1 MVGTKSV
8 PHHHWSEAE
17 RDIVRR
23 DYDGTSESARRLAQ
37 RLGVTYYAVKGQIQR
52 LCVTKARRVRWTPQE
67 DATLRELLGKFATIM
82 VARKMHRTQQAIEA
96 RAKRLRIS
104 RWDKDGWYNK
114 REVSEILGAD
124 HKWLQSRIDNGSL
137 VASWHHEHKPGQ
149 NGSGSW
155 HFSER
160 SLKDFIRSHPDELT
174 GRNVDMVQIVD
185 LLIGVQREK
194 EAHERERE

>member
-1 MVGTKSV
+1 MTI

-23 DYDGTSESARRLAQ
+23 DYDGTSVSVRRLAQ

-67 DATLRELLGKFATIM
+67 DATLRELLGKFAVIT
-82 VARKMHRTQQAIEA
+82 VARKMCRTQSAIGD

-104 RWDKDGWYNK
+104 RWDRDGWYSK
-114 REVSEILGAD
+114 QDVSEILGVD
-124 HKWLQSRIDNGSL
+124 HRWLQARIDNGSL
-137 VASWHHEHKPGQ
+137 VASWHHEQKPGP
-149 NGSGSW
+149 NGSGAW
-155 HFSER
+155 HISER
-160 SLKDFIRSHPDELT
+160 SLRDFVRSHPDELT

-185 LLIGVQREK
+185 LLTGGILLEK
-194 EAHERERE
+194 EAHD